1 MTLSTITVKAPGS
14 MMLMGEHAVLHQEPA
29 IVAAIDRW
37 ITVTLSI
44 RNDEKLS
51 IESVFGS
58 LTQPIHQKP
67 SAPWADWIF
76 FLIRSFYEDIAE
88 LKLGLSIRIE
98 STFEGAIGLSSSTA
112 LTVCLLF
119 ALAHWIVEDVSI
131 EKKKQWVFEE
141 AMDLLNQYG
150 KVDSGAALQAV
161 IYGGLRFYD
170 SQSGQSSRI
179 EKHVPCYLVYCGY
192 KTPTEEVIKI
202 ILDKFKN
209 NKKTLDDLFQSM
221 GHCTQKAAHALKENC
236 YEEWFACINQYYDLQ
251 KELGTTDDKLDH
263 MIALS
268 RQTPKT
274 LASKIS
280 GAGLGDCIVV
290 LGQVDQDVWRS
301 MSDVQIIEIHQVD
314 AGVQVC

>member
-1 MTLSTITVKAPGS
+1 MTLPTITVKAPGS

-37 ITVTLSI
+37 ITVTLSP

-58 LTQPIHQKP
+58 LAQPMHQKP

-112 LTVCLLF
+112 LTVCVLF
-119 ALAHWIVEDVSI
+119 ALAHWIVEDASI
-131 EKKKQWVFEE
+131 DKKKQWVFEE
-141 AMDLLNQYG
+141 AMDLLHQYG

-161 IYGGLRFYD
+161 IYGGLRFYN
-170 SQSGQSSRI
+170 SKSGQSSRI

-202 ILDKFKN
+202 ISEKFKDE
-209 NKKTLDDLFQSM
+209 KKSLDDLYQLM
-221 GHCTQKAAHALKENC
+221 GNCTLSAVNFLKENRF
-236 YEEWFACINQYYDLQ
+236 EEWFACINQYYDLQ
-251 KELGTTDDKLDH
+251 KKLGTTDEKLEK
-263 MIALS
+263 MIVLARGS
-268 RQTPKT
+268 SKAV
-274 LASKIS
+274 ASKIS

-290 LGQVDQDVWRS
+290 LGEVDKDVWRS

-314 AGVQVC
+314 EGVQVC